1 MSKTMTIVTMYV
13 YHDEVPDDEI
23 LEAARFFTGNIE
35 DVLMDDN
42 TEANVYIPDEY
53 VAVHTAPFKVE

>member
-13 YHDEVPDDEI
+13 YHDGIDDGEI
-23 LEAARFFTGNIE
+23 LEAARFFTDTLEDALHDDTGIE
-35 DVLMDDN
+35 ID
-42 TEANVYIPDEY
+42 IPHKY